1 LPKPPRDGFFVGHR
15 NAVRPASDA
24 MVARALGGG
33 QCTARDRG
41 GATIDRES
49 FVGARV
55 LLFNLP
61 GASPP
66 IFNQR
71 SYFLFLCARSHQVAP
86 TGVILSWT

>member
-1 LPKPPRDGFFVGHR
+1 MHG
-15 NAVRPASDA
+15 AAA
-24 MVARALGGG
+24 
-33 QCTARDRG
+33 
-41 GATIDRES
+41 ATINRES
-49 FVGARV
+49 FVGAHA

-86 TGVILSWT
+86 TGVILVRLVRRSLKAPLEIGPNPGLDWVPREGN